1 LGSLI
6 SNLFLLFE
14 GNVKMII
21 AGYILIFA
29 YVFFLILGVG
39 NIVQKVS
46 NVEMSRKIIHTG
58 LFVLFIIIDIFL
70 KNTIHQVIIPFLFII
85 INYLSYKFKIF
96 KNMEREENNEPGTVY
111 FSIAITIIML
121 LSYIFPKMFYSSGI
135 AIFCLT
141 FGDGFAAI
149 IGKNTKSKLIRGNK
163 SLNGFISCF
172 AFSTI
177 AIILLTHF
185 YNLNLTIFMCIVI
198 GLAVAIFELVGKGL
212 DNFSVVAI
220 SFILGFLFM
229 NYNLNNLGESV
240 LVAEIL
246 FIIVFFAKG
255 LDYYGSLLAMIMAV
269 SYMYFGGIFGICML
283 LSEYFFIFGVSKF
296 KKIVLKSNKKEKP
309 RNFLQVLINGGIGTA
324 FIILY
329 GIFNKQ
335 SMLIIS
341 LISLS
346 GCLIDSVS
354 SDVGVL
360 SKKDTSYDFI
370 KRKRVPKGI
379 SGGISILGTISA
391 LICAIIIAIIVC
403 IYLKLS
409 IFYIFLIAGL
419 IFLQTIIDSILG
431 SLLQAKFKC
440 TKCQEITEKTV
451 HCDNKTEI
459 IEGIH
464 WVNNNMV
471 NIMSSA
477 ITTLIA
483 VAIFL
488 V

>member
-1 LGSLI
+1 
-6 SNLFLLFE
+6 
-14 GNVKMII
+14 MII

-58 LFVLFIIIDIFL
+58 LFLLFIIIDIFL
-70 KNTIHQVIIPFLFII
+70 KNTIHQIIIPFIFII

-96 KNMEREENNEPGTVY
+96 KNMEREEDNEPGTVY
-111 FSIAITIIML
+111 FSIAITIIMMM
-121 LSYIFPKMFYSSGI
+121 SYFFPKMFYSSGI

-172 AFSTI
+172 LFSTVSTF
-177 AIILLTHF
+177 LLVYF
-185 YNLNLTIFMCIVI
+185 YKLNLSILMCIVI

-212 DNFSVVAI
+212 DNFSVVAV
-220 SFILGFLFM
+220 SFILSFIFM
-229 NYNLNNLGESV
+229 NYNLTNLVESV

-246 FIIVFFAKG
+246 FIIIFFAKG
-255 LDYYGSLLAMIMAV
+255 LDYYGSMLAMFMAV
-269 SYMYFGGIFGICML
+269 SYMYFGGAFGISML

-296 KKIVLKSNKKEKP
+296 KKIVLKNQKKEKS
-309 RNFLQVLINGGIGTA
+309 RNFLQVLINGGIGTL
-324 FIILY
+324 FVILY

-335 SMLIIS
+335 SLLIIS
-341 LISLS
+341 IISLS

-370 KRKRVPKGI
+370 KKKRVPKGI
-379 SGGISILGTISA
+379 SGGISLLGTMSA
-391 LICAIIIAIIVC
+391 LICAIIIALIVC

-409 IFYIFLIAGL
+409 TLYIFLIASL

-431 SLLQAKFKC
+431 SLFQAKYKC
-440 TKCQEITEKTV
+440 IKCNKITEKTM

-459 IEGIH
+459 IEGVH
-464 WVNNNMV
+464 WINNNMV
-471 NIMSSA
+471 NLMSSI
-477 ITTLIA
+477 ITTVITII
-483 VAIFL
+483 VFFNK
-488 V
+488 